1 MNLSLLETANTYSSH
16 KLPVALLVLLEVSLG
31 NKVVK
36 ELLSAQGV
44 LLLGLLYFKSV
55 LEFPV
60 LDF

>member
-1 MNLSLLETANTYSSH
+1 MNLSLLETARTRSSH
-16 KLPVALLVLLEVSLG
+16 ELPFALLVLLEVSLG

-36 ELLSAQGV
+36 ELLSAQGI